1 MMLQAA
7 AALAA
12 ADPTVTFDLVHA
24 ELSLDELVTLARQTL
39 GLFHE
44 GFALIQKA
52 YCALPF
58 VSSC

>member
-1 MMLQAA
+1 MPAHEFV
-7 AALAA
+7 ALAA

-24 ELSLDELVTLARQTL
+24 ELSLNELVTLARQAL

-52 YCALPF
+52 VCAVPF
-58 VSSC
+58 VRFC